1 MKKLKIGIS
10 ACLIGLKFRYN
21 GESKFSQTII
31 DRLGSKVDFIPVCP
45 EVECGLTI
53 PRPPMHLEASPR
65 RTRLKVTENSAD
77 ETMRMTNWAENKL
90 DQLERMGISGFLFK
104 SKSPSCALA
113 SAKLMLPG
121 GKRTITEAED
131 GIFAAMLK
139 RRFPKMIIGEEKDL
153 DEFMRS
159 LGIADPQ

>member
-1 MKKLKIGIS
+1 MKKIKIAIS
-10 ACLIGLKFRYN
+10 ACLIGLKYRYD
-21 GESKFSQTII
+21 GESRFSQNIV
-31 DRLGSKVDFIPVCP
+31 DRLKDKVDFIPVCP
-45 EVECGLTI
+45 EVECGLSI
-53 PRPPMHLEASPR
+53 PRPKMHLEASAKG
-65 RTRLKVTENSAD
+65 TRLKVTDSRND
-77 ETMRMTNWAENKL
+77 ETERMINWAENKL